1 MKNKVLIIFSALLFT
16 SSLPVHVWAQEES
29 GEAQSADDF
38 LTDHNV
44 VAKPEAE
51 AKPVKT
57 EQAKPVKDVKIPE
70 EQTPEIIEKKVAL
83 ARKMHEINPTRD
95 QVDSAI
101 TRAAQALPEKDRSA
115 FILAM
120 QQVLNY
126 NAIERIS
133 IDAMVDV
140 YSLKELESMV
150 EYYSKPEAQSAS
162 KKLVVW
168 AQQVQPEITRMMD
181 KAIMKVRTGAE

>member
-1 MKNKVLIIFSALLFT
+1 VEGVAEKK
-16 SSLPVHVWAQEES
+16 
-29 GEAQSADDF
+29 
-38 LTDHNV
+38 TDLRY
-44 VAKPEAE
+44 
-51 AKPVKT
+51 
-57 EQAKPVKDVKIPE
+57 PE
-70 EQTPEIIEKKVAL
+70 EQTPEILEKKVAL

-101 TRAAQALPEKDRSA
+101 SRASFSLPENQRQPFVA
-115 FILAM
+115 AM
-120 QQVLNY
+120 QTVLNY

-162 KKLVVW
+162 KKLQEW
-168 AQQVQPEITRMMD
+168 AGQVQPEVTRMID
-181 KAIMKVRTGAE
+181 KAIMRVRTGGQ